1 MNEVLSAINT
11 EIEQKI
17 KRQGDFWT
25 SLLGE
30 PSPFRRHAPV
40 SRILPPTR
48 SASHKIDIVSVVLYI
63 DSPGLDDQSTYIDDI
78 LSEAHDVTS
87 LRSFNM
93 IVVEVVKVFVQR
105 QSAFMHDAYTSVMEE
120 MHLAAQSDG
129 QDPSS
134 ESDDEEGTDVIEAG
148 SSAFHRPRLNEEGTV
163 VYNEDDGSE
172 RSDYSRSSAVY
183 DAPANDHH
191 SYGGD
196 SRLSTMGSGSRLRA
210 EPSLEPL
217 EYSDDD
223 LGDPFEEP
231 ADFYS
236 DEDDNENY
244 RRESGQQDSELDTGE
259 HHSFDENRSPQRP
272 RSQLPTHDPLPQ
284 SSYRRKTNQKP
295 LPQGIYFFRWA
306 TKLGRRGKELL
317 TDSMLCTQVTHDLT
331 LLSTFSRG
339 MSYRNLQV

>member
-40 SRILPPTR
+40 ARILPPTR
-48 SASHKIDIVSVVLYI
+48 SASHKTDTLPLLLFI

-93 IVVEVVKVFVQR
+93 IVVEVVKIFVQR
-105 QSAFMHDAYTSVMEE
+105 QGAFMHDAYTSVLEE
-120 MHLAAQSDG
+120 MQRAAQSDG

-148 SSAFHRPRLNEEGTV
+148 SSAFHRACRNEEGTV
-163 VYNEDDGSE
+163 VYNEDAGSE

-183 DAPANDHH
+183 DAPANDHR

-196 SRLSTMGSGSRLRA
+196 SRLSTMGSGSRLLA

-217 EYSDDD
+217 EYSDED
-223 LGDPFEEP
+223 LCDPFEEP
-231 ADFYS
+231 ADFFS
-236 DEDDNENY
+236 DEEDNEKY
-244 RRESGQQDSELDTGE
+244 RRESRQQDSELDTGE
-259 HHSFDENRSPQRP
+259 HHSFDANGSPQRP
-272 RSQLPTHDPLPQ
+272 RCHLPTHAPLPQ
-284 SSYRRKTNQKP
+284 SGCRRKSTQKP

-317 TDSMLCTQVTHDLT
+317 TDSMLCTQVMISL
-331 LLSTFSRG
+331 FSHF
-339 MSYRNLQV
+339 L